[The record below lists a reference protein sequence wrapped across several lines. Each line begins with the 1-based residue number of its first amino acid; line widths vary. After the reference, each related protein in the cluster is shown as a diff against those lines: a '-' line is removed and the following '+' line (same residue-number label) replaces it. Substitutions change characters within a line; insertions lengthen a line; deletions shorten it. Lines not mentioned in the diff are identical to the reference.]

1 MVVVDTHCHA
11 STYWF
16 EPTEILLDEMT
27 RNGVDKAVLTQF
39 FGVYDNSY
47 LVESMRR
54 FSGRF
59 SVVALVDVQ
68 SPEAGDRLEEL
79 AKEGVEGV
87 RFNAGMRSPGNDP
100 LAIWRRAEQLGM
112 VASVMGTVENFASPD
127 FENIIQNFPGLNVII
142 EHLAGVGA
150 YFGPGREDKTVPYE
164 TYRTALE
171 LAKYPNTYLKV
182 PGLGEFC
189 PRPVPF
195 RQPHPF
201 EDVPP
206 LIEMAI
212 DAFGA
217 ERLMWG
223 SDFPPVAARE
233 GYRNSLKFP
242 LEQLQSRSPE
252 ERELIFGGTAASLW
266 RFGV

>member
-1 MVVVDTHCHA
+1 MGLAAAGTACTAYAHERSFGETSAKYDTRPNVL
-11 STYWF
+11 F
-16 EPTEILLDEMT
+16 ILTDQQRYDSLAC
-27 RNGVDKAVLTQF
+27 NGNQDAITSNL
-39 FGVYDNSY
+39 
-47 LVESMRR
+47 
-54 FSGRF
+54 
-59 SVVALVDVQ
+59 
-68 SPEAGDRLEEL
+68 DRL
-79 AKEGVEGV
+79 AKEGV

-127 FENIIQNFPGLNVII
+127 FENIIQNLPGLNVII

-195 RQPHPF
+195 RQPYPF

-252 ERELIFGGTAASLW
+252 ERELIFGGSAASLW

>member
-11 STYWF
+11 SAYWF
-16 EPTEILLDEMT
+16 EPAEILLDEML
-27 RNGVDKAVLTQF
+27 RNEVDKAVLTQF

-54 FSGRF
+54 FPGRF

-68 SPEAGDRLEEL
+68 RPDAGDRLEEL
-79 AKEGVEGV
+79 AEAGVEGV

-100 LAIWRRAEQLGM
+100 LAIWRRAERLGM
-112 VASVMGTVENFASPD
+112 VASVMGTVENFASPE
-127 FENIIQNFPGLNVII
+127 FENIVKELPGLQVVI

-150 YFGPGREDKTVPYE
+150 YFGPGRQDKDVPYE
-164 TYRTALE
+164 TYRAALE
-171 LAKYPNTYLKV
+171 LSEYPNTYIKV

-206 LIEMAI
+206 LIEMAL

-217 ERLMWG
+217 GRLMWG

-242 LEQLQSRSPE
+242 MEQLNSRSRE
-252 ERELIFGGTAASLW
+252 ERGMIFGETADGLW
-266 RFGV
+266 KFGL